1 MAPSSEECALSADLQ
16 KILLLKA
23 MKQEPLKLYQ
33 PCTPTFGEP
42 VIVPLECSKM
52 DGKIIQTLPLV
63 QHHRRLESLITDIE
77 TAIKHPNPTFENEF
91 PPPSSIPD
99 VPPLELK
106 HSIIFPFRH
115 MEKHLSPF
123 HMGVGEAPFKLS
135 SINTRHILRKSVA
148 AVLAHIG
155 YELAS
160 QTVLDTLTDV
170 ADSLLN
176 KFAVALH
183 NAFERERLR
192 GPTGFPDI
200 VERVFHEMGLGSILN
215 LHDFYQTRI
224 IHYHNILKEGC
235 ISKTQS
241 YIGQLKVYKS
251 LRAGEKLTTMAEAE
265 EQDGNVPEIHFP
277 AQADDSVVDQL
288 QPSLETGFQMLHSL
302 EQEQLHNLD
311 AGEDIDVSDSP
322 NLDRSVSSVSSDSG
336 KAKKRKLE

>member
-1 MAPSSEECALSADLQ
+1 MNGTTEPFDGKEENKFETSGDGLGWTLWGEMAPSSEECALSADLQ

-42 VIVPLECSKM
+42 VLVPLECSKM

-63 QHHRRLESLITDIE
+63 QHYRRLESLITDFQ
-77 TAIKHPNPTFENEF
+77 TAIRHPNPTFENEF
-91 PPPSSIPD
+91 PLPSSIPD

-123 HMGVGEAPFKLS
+123 HMGVGEPPFKLS

-148 AVLAHIG
+148 AVLAHTG
-155 YELAS
+155 YEMAS
-160 QTVLDTLTDV
+160 QTALDTLTDV
-170 ADSLLN
+170 TDSLLN
-176 KFAVALH
+176 KIAVALH

-192 GPTGFPDI
+192 GPTGFPAP
-200 VERVFHEMGLGSILN
+200 VP
-215 LHDFYQTRI
+215 
-224 IHYHNILKEGC
+224 
-235 ISKTQS
+235 
-241 YIGQLKVYKS
+241 
-251 LRAGEKLTTMAEAE
+251 KLWTTMAEAE

-311 AGEDIDVSDSP
+311 TGEDIDVSDSP

>member
-1 MAPSSEECALSADLQ
+1 MTRLHCYEKPGHQYDHAL
-16 KILLLKA
+16 
-23 MKQEPLKLYQ
+23 
-33 PCTPTFGEP
+33 
-42 VIVPLECSKM
+42 
-52 DGKIIQTLPLV
+52 
-63 QHHRRLESLITDIE
+63 
-77 TAIKHPNPTFENEF
+77 N
-91 PPPSSIPD
+91 
-99 VPPLELK
+99 
-106 HSIIFPFRH
+106 
-115 MEKHLSPF
+115 
-123 HMGVGEAPFKLS
+123 
-135 SINTRHILRKSVA
+135 
-148 AVLAHIG
+148 
-155 YELAS
+155 LAS

-224 IHYHNILKEGC
+224 IHYHNFLKEGC

-302 EQEQLHNLD
+302 EQEQFGVVGGAISLSPEKVRLV
-311 AGEDIDVSDSP
+311 ASVEGLRYPPLCSGGGLCMLLWWSEDRLQLRGIVSQP
-322 NLDRSVSSVSSDSG
+322 VPLYALLWFVGTIRLPPQQLARAVCP
-336 KAKKRKLE
+336 EF

>member
-1 MAPSSEECALSADLQ
+1 M
-16 KILLLKA
+16 
-23 MKQEPLKLYQ
+23 
-33 PCTPTFGEP
+33 F
-42 VIVPLECSKM
+42 
-52 DGKIIQTLPLV
+52 
-63 QHHRRLESLITDIE
+63 
-77 TAIKHPNPTFENEF
+77 
-91 PPPSSIPD
+91 
-99 VPPLELK
+99 
-106 HSIIFPFRH
+106 
-115 MEKHLSPF
+115 
-123 HMGVGEAPFKLS
+123 
-135 SINTRHILRKSVA
+135 SVN
-148 AVLAHIG
+148 VCVVTV
-155 YELAS
+155 AS
-160 QTVLDTLTDV
+160 QTALDTLTDA

-176 KFAVALH
+176 KVAVALH

-224 IHYHNILKEGC
+224 IRYHNFLKEGC
-235 ISKTQS
+235 ISMTQS

-251 LRAGEKLTTMAEAE
+251 LRAGEKLSMTTMAEAE

-311 AGEDIDVSDSP
+311 TGEDIDVSDSP